1 MSYETYTHVQDMI
14 EVEEK
19 PSVTMKGINREIK
32 VFEVTR
38 RKSANIKKVKNF
50 DKSTKLTNKKIEDLN
65 KKIEKIDKQ
74 FNVLK
79 TLINDLNRQKFD

>member
-1 MSYETYTHVQDMI
+1 MVIGRKNTN
-14 EVEEK
+14 
-19 PSVTMKGINREIK
+19 INKI
-32 VFEVTR
+32 
-38 RKSANIKKVKNF
+38 KNF
-50 DKSTKLTNKKIEDLN
+50 DKNTKLTNKKIEDLN

>member
-32 VFEVTR
+32 VFSVKG
-38 RKSANIKKVKNF
+38 RKSAKINKIKNF

-65 KKIEKIDKQ
+65 KKIS
-74 FNVLK
+74 N
-79 TLINDLNRQKFD
+79 

>member
-1 MSYETYTHVQDMI
+1 MI

-19 PSVTMKGINREIK
+19 PAVRMKGINREIK
-32 VFEVTR
+32 VFEVIG

-65 KKIEKIDKQ
+65 KKIEVIDKQ

-79 TLINDLNRQKFD
+79 TLIKDLNKQRLD